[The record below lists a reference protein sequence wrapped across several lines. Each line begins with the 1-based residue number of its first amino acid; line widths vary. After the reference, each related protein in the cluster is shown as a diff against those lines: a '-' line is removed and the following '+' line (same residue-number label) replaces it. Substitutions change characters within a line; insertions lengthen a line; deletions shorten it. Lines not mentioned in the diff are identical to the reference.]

1 VLGESEEF
9 LTSQRSPA
17 ASIDLMARAAI
28 PPGTNVNQ
36 LKRILEATFGF
47 TRHIQYVGA
56 ICVAASSFS
65 PVDIE

>member
-9 LTSQRSPA
+9 LTSQTSPA

-36 LKRILEATFGF
+36 LKRILEETFGN
-47 TRHIQYVGA
+47 TKHIQYVGA
-56 ICVAASSFS
+56 LGSSEL
-65 PVDIE
+65 VQYR